1 MTGVPEREV
10 TGRNYCEFER
20 VIALL
25 NHTSGDRLKK
35 MLAVALAVFVVLGG
49 RLAWLQLYKGLY
61 YGKQADGNRMR
72 STVIMAPRG
81 RIMDVHGKVLADS
94 SPGYVLSLQAGH
106 SFSDAEVNLLARLL
120 AMQPNV
126 IREKADRAA
135 ETYEQI
141 MIKSELTPQEITSLE
156 EHLKDLPGISLNLQP
171 MRHYLYG
178 TSAAHVLGYVG
189 EVSEE
194 QIKQGKYKGLSPGS
208 IVGKEGL
215 EFVYDAVLRGQTGR
229 RTEEVDVRGRVV
241 RELAGQAPVSG
252 KGLVL
257 TLDFAL
263 QQDLERVLDK
273 QMAALRSS
281 GIAPNAYGAAAVA
294 MDPNTGAVR
303 ALVSRPGYDPN
314 WFVGGI
320 STAHWKLINE
330 NVFHP
335 LTNKVINGEYPAGS
349 TFKVVTGSAA
359 LDKHKVTPEELIFDS
374 GKHWLADMGNAGG
387 EALGWINFQ
396 TAFAM
401 SDNVYFYEM
410 GRRAGIEN
418 LNSYAA
424 QYGFGRPTGIEL
436 AGESSGLIAGP
447 AAKKKV
453 FNEDW
458 TLGDTFNAAI
468 GQGLTL
474 VTPIQICQMLA
485 AVAADG
491 VIHPPYLVERVV
503 NADGSV
509 YETPERPQSRRLELE
524 PRTIQLIQKGLKGV
538 TQPGGTGAW
547 FAGLPVPVAG
557 KTGTAENPH
566 GQDHGWFIAYAPA
579 EKPDLVIACIVE
591 QGTYGATASGP
602 VVYEVLED
610 YLTGKL
616 KAERK

>member
-1 MTGVPEREV
+1 M
-10 TGRNYCEFER
+10 
-20 VIALL
+20 L

-35 MLAVALAVFVVLGG
+35 MLAVALAVFVVLSG

-72 STVIMAPRG
+72 SAVIMAPRG

-94 SPGYVLSLQAGH
+94 SPGYVLSLQAGN
-106 SFSDAEVNLLARLL
+106 SFSDAEVDLLARLL
-120 AMQPNV
+120 AMQPEM
-126 IREKADRAA
+126 IRKKADRAA
-135 ETYEQI
+135 GTYEQI
-141 MIKSELTPQEITSLE
+141 TVKSELTPQEITSLE

-410 GRRAGIEN
+410 GRRAGIDN
-418 LNSYAA
+418 LNAYAA

-491 VIHPPYLVERVV
+491 VIHPPYLVEKIV

-509 YETPERPQSRRLELE
+509 YETPKRPQSRRLEME
-524 PRTIQLIQKGLKGV
+524 PRTVQLIQKGLKGV

>member
-1 MTGVPEREV
+1 M
-10 TGRNYCEFER
+10 
-20 VIALL
+20 L
-25 NHTSGDRLKK
+25 NQTSAERLKK
-35 MLAVALAVFVVLGG
+35 MFAAALAVFLLLGG

-72 STVIMAPRG
+72 SAVVMAPRG
-81 RIMDVHGKVLADS
+81 RITDIHGKVLADS

-106 SFSDAEVNLLARLL
+106 SFSDAEVAMLARLL
-120 AMQPNV
+120 AMQPDV
-126 IREKADRAA
+126 VRKKTDRAA
-135 ETYEQI
+135 NTYEQI
-141 MIKSELTPQEITSLE
+141 VLKSELSQQEITSLE
-156 EHLKDLPGISLNLQP
+156 ENWKDLPGISLELQP
-171 MRHYLYG
+171 IRRYLYG

-194 QIKQGKYKGLSPGS
+194 QIKQGKYKGLPPGS

-215 EFVYDAVLRGQTGR
+215 ELVYDGVLRGKTGH

-257 TLDFAL
+257 TIDFSL
-263 QQDLERVLDK
+263 QQDLERVMDK
-273 QMAALRSS
+273 QLTALRSS

-330 NVFHP
+330 NIFHP

-349 TFKVVTGSAA
+349 TFKVVTGSAV
-359 LDKHKVTPEELIFDS
+359 LDCHGVTPEELIFDS

-418 LNSYAA
+418 LNACAA
-424 QYGFGRPTGIEL
+424 KYGFGRPTGIEL

-447 AAKKKV
+447 AAKKNV

-474 VTPIQICQMLA
+474 VTPMQICQMLA

-491 VIHPPYLVERVV
+491 VIHPPYLVEQVV

-509 YETPERPQSRRLELE
+509 YETPKRPESRKLELE
-524 PRTIQLIQKGLKGV
+524 ARTIRLIQKGLQGV
-538 TQPGGTGAW
+538 TRPGGTGAW
-547 FAGLPVPVAG
+547 FANLPVPVAG

-579 EKPDLVIACIVE
+579 EKPELVIACIVE

-602 VVYEVLED
+602 IVYEVLED

-616 KAERK
+616 KAEKERK

>member
-1 MTGVPEREV
+1 M
-10 TGRNYCEFER
+10 
-20 VIALL
+20 L

-35 MLAVALAVFVVLGG
+35 MLAVALAAFVVLGG

-106 SFSDAEVNLLARLL
+106 SFSDGEVNLLARLL
-120 AMQPNV
+120 AMQPEV
-126 IREKADRAA
+126 IRKKADRAA
-135 ETYEQI
+135 GTYEQI
-141 MIKSELTPQEITSLE
+141 TVKSELTPQEITSLE

-273 QMAALRSS
+273 QMAALRTS

-320 STAHWKLINE
+320 STTHWKLINE

-447 AAKKKV
+447 SAKKKV

-491 VIHPPYLVERVV
+491 VIHPPYLVEKIV

-509 YETPERPQSRRLELE
+509 YETPKRPQSRKLELE
-524 PRTIQLIQKGLKGV
+524 SRTVQLIQKGLKGV

>member
-1 MTGVPEREV
+1 M
-10 TGRNYCEFER
+10 
-20 VIALL
+20 L

-35 MLAVALAVFVVLGG
+35 MLAAALAVFVVLGG

-72 STVIMAPRG
+72 SAVIMAPRG

-120 AMQPNV
+120 AMQPDA
-126 IREKADRAA
+126 IRKKAEQAA
-135 ETYEQI
+135 GTYEQI
-141 MIKSELTPQEITSLE
+141 VVKSELTPQEITSLE

-178 TSAAHVLGYVG
+178 MTAAHVLGYVG

-263 QQDLERVLDK
+263 QQDLERVMDK
-273 QMAALRSS
+273 QMAALRTS
-281 GIAPNAYGAAAVA
+281 GIAPNAYGAAAVV

-320 STAHWKLINE
+320 STTHWKLINE

-418 LNSYAA
+418 LNAYAA

-447 AAKKKV
+447 SAKKKV

-538 TQPGGTGAW
+538 TQPGGTGAC

>member
-1 MTGVPEREV
+1 M
-10 TGRNYCEFER
+10 
-20 VIALL
+20 L

-35 MLAVALAVFVVLGG
+35 MLAAALAVFVVLGG

-120 AMQPNV
+120 AMQPDA
-126 IREKADRAA
+126 IRKKAEQAA
-135 ETYEQI
+135 GTYEQI
-141 MIKSELTPQEITSLE
+141 VVKSELTPQEITSLE

-178 TSAAHVLGYVG
+178 MTAAHVLGYVG

-591 QGTYGATASGP
+591 QGSYGATASGP

>member
-35 MLAVALAVFVVLGG
+35 MLAAALAVFVVLGG

>member
-1 MTGVPEREV
+1 M
-10 TGRNYCEFER
+10 
-20 VIALL
+20 L

-35 MLAVALAVFVVLGG
+35 MLAAALAVFVVLGG

-120 AMQPNV
+120 AMQPDA
-126 IREKADRAA
+126 IRKKAEQAA
-135 ETYEQI
+135 GTYEQI
-141 MIKSELTPQEITSLE
+141 VVKSELTPQEITSLE

-178 TSAAHVLGYVG
+178 MTAAQVWVYVG

-273 QMAALRSS
+273 QMAALRTS

-320 STAHWKLINE
+320 STTHWKLINE

-418 LNSYAA
+418 LNAYAA

-591 QGTYGATASGP
+591 QGSYGATASGP

>member
-1 MTGVPEREV
+1 M
-10 TGRNYCEFER
+10 
-20 VIALL
+20 L

-35 MLAVALAVFVVLGG
+35 MLAAALAVFVVLGG

-72 STVIMAPRG
+72 SAVIMAPRG

-120 AMQPNV
+120 AMQPDA
-126 IREKADRAA
+126 IRKKAEQAA
-135 ETYEQI
+135 GTYEQI
-141 MIKSELTPQEITSLE
+141 VVKSELTPQEITSLE

-178 TSAAHVLGYVG
+178 MTAAHVLGYVG

-273 QMAALRSS
+273 QMAALRTS

-320 STAHWKLINE
+320 STTHWKLINE

-418 LNSYAA
+418 LNAYAA

-447 AAKKKV
+447 SAKKKV

-491 VIHPPYLVERVV
+491 VIHPPYLVEKIV
-503 NADGSV
+503 NAD
-509 YETPERPQSRRLELE
+509 ELE
-524 PRTIQLIQKGLKGV
+524 ARTVQLIQKGLKGV

>member
-1 MTGVPEREV
+1 M
-10 TGRNYCEFER
+10 
-20 VIALL
+20 L
-25 NHTSGDRLKK
+25 NQTSADRLKK
-35 MLAVALAVFVVLGG
+35 MLAVALAVFVLLGG
-49 RLAWLQLYKGLY
+49 RLAWLQLYKGMY

-72 STVIMAPRG
+72 SAVIMAPRG
-81 RIMDVHGKVLADS
+81 RILDVHGKVLADS
-94 SPGYVLSLQAGH
+94 SPGYVLSLQAGYT
-106 SFSDAEVNLLARLL
+106 FSDEEVALLARLL
-120 AMQPNV
+120 EMQPDV
-126 IREKADRAA
+126 VRKKADRASGS
-135 ETYEQI
+135 YEQTVL
-141 MIKSELTPQEITSLE
+141 KSELTSREITLLE
-156 EHLKDLPGISLNLQP
+156 EHMKDLPGISLDLQP
-171 MRHYLYG
+171 MRHYLYKE
-178 TSAAHVLGYVG
+178 TAAHVLGYVG

-194 QIKQGKYKGLSPGS
+194 QLKQGKYQGLPPGS

-215 EFVYDAVLRGQTGR
+215 EFVYDSVLRGKTGR
-229 RTEEVDVRGRVV
+229 KTEEVDVRGKVV

-257 TLDFAL
+257 TIDFAL

-273 QMAALRSS
+273 QLNALRTS

-374 GKHWLADMGNAGG
+374 GRHWLADMGNAGG

-418 LNSYAA
+418 LNAYAEK
-424 QYGFGRPTGIEL
+424 YGLGKPTGIEL
-436 AGESSGLIAGP
+436 AGESAGMIAGP

-453 FNEDW
+453 FNEEW
-458 TLGDTFNAAI
+458 ARGDTFNASI

-474 VTPIQICQMLA
+474 VTPLQICQMLA

-491 VIHPPYLVERVV
+491 VIHPPYLVEKIV

-509 YETPERPQSRRLELE
+509 YEIPKRPASRKLDLED
-524 PRTIQLIQKGLKGV
+524 RTLQLIQKGLKGV

-547 FAGLPVPVAG
+547 FANLPVPVAG

-579 EKPDLVIACIVE
+579 EKPDLAIACIVE

-610 YLTGKL
+610 YLTGRL
-616 KAERK
+616 KTEKETLHKE

>member
-1 MTGVPEREV
+1 M
-10 TGRNYCEFER
+10 
-20 VIALL
+20 L

-35 MLAVALAVFVVLGG
+35 MLAVALAVFVVLSG

-72 STVIMAPRG
+72 SAVIMAPRG

-106 SFSDAEVNLLARLL
+106 SFSDAEVDLLARLL
-120 AMQPNV
+120 AMQPEM
-126 IREKADRAA
+126 IRKKADRAA
-135 ETYEQI
+135 GTYEQI
-141 MIKSELTPQEITSLE
+141 TVKSELTPQEITSLE

-591 QGTYGATASGP
+591 QGSYGATASGP

>member
-1 MTGVPEREV
+1 M
-10 TGRNYCEFER
+10 
-20 VIALL
+20 L

-35 MLAVALAVFVVLGG
+35 MLAAALAVFVVLGG

-72 STVIMAPRG
+72 SAVIMAPRG

-120 AMQPNV
+120 AMQPDA
-126 IREKADRAA
+126 IRKKAEQAA
-135 ETYEQI
+135 GTYEQI
-141 MIKSELTPQEITSLE
+141 VVKSELTPQEITSLE

-178 TSAAHVLGYVG
+178 MTAAHVLGYVG

-273 QMAALRSS
+273 QMAALRTS

-320 STAHWKLINE
+320 STTHWKLINE

-418 LNSYAA
+418 LNAYAA

-447 AAKKKV
+447 SAKKKV

-591 QGTYGATASGP
+591 QGSYGATASGP

>member
-1 MTGVPEREV
+1 M
-10 TGRNYCEFER
+10 
-20 VIALL
+20 L

-35 MLAVALAVFVVLGG
+35 MLAASLAVFVVLGG

-72 STVIMAPRG
+72 SAVIMAPRG

-120 AMQPNV
+120 AMQPDA
-126 IREKADRAA
+126 IRKKAEQATG
-135 ETYEQI
+135 TYEQI
-141 MIKSELTPQEITSLE
+141 VVKSELTPQEITSLE

-178 TSAAHVLGYVG
+178 MTAAHVLGYVG

-273 QMAALRSS
+273 QMAALRTS

-320 STAHWKLINE
+320 STTHWKLINE

-418 LNSYAA
+418 LNAYAA

-447 AAKKKV
+447 SAKKKV

-491 VIHPPYLVERVV
+491 VIHPPYLVEKIV

-509 YETPERPQSRRLELE
+509 YETPKRPQSRKLELE
-524 PRTIQLIQKGLKGV
+524 SRTVQLIQKGLKGV

>member
-1 MTGVPEREV
+1 M
-10 TGRNYCEFER
+10 
-20 VIALL
+20 L

-35 MLAVALAVFVVLGG
+35 MLAAALAVFVVLGG

-72 STVIMAPRG
+72 SAVIMAPRG

-120 AMQPNV
+120 AMQPDA
-126 IREKADRAA
+126 IRKKAEQATG
-135 ETYEQI
+135 TYEQI
-141 MIKSELTPQEITSLE
+141 VVKSELTPQEITSLE

-178 TSAAHVLGYVG
+178 MTAAHVLGYVG

-273 QMAALRSS
+273 QMAALRTS

-320 STAHWKLINE
+320 STTHWKLINE

-374 GKHWLADMGNAGG
+374 RH
-387 EALGWINFQ
+387 
-396 TAFAM
+396 
-401 SDNVYFYEM
+401 V
-410 GRRAGIEN
+410 
-418 LNSYAA
+418 
-424 QYGFGRPTGIEL
+424 
-436 AGESSGLIAGP
+436 
-447 AAKKKV
+447 
-453 FNEDW
+453 
-458 TLGDTFNAAI
+458 
-468 GQGLTL
+468 
-474 VTPIQICQMLA
+474 
-485 AVAADG
+485 
-491 VIHPPYLVERVV
+491 
-503 NADGSV
+503 
-509 YETPERPQSRRLELE
+509 
-524 PRTIQLIQKGLKGV
+524 
-538 TQPGGTGAW
+538 
-547 FAGLPVPVAG
+547 
-557 KTGTAENPH
+557 
-566 GQDHGWFIAYAPA
+566 
-579 EKPDLVIACIVE
+579 
-591 QGTYGATASGP
+591 
-602 VVYEVLED
+602 
-610 YLTGKL
+610 
-616 KAERK
+616 

>member
-1 MTGVPEREV
+1 
-10 TGRNYCEFER
+10 
-20 VIALL
+20 
-25 NHTSGDRLKK
+25 
-35 MLAVALAVFVVLGG
+35 
-49 RLAWLQLYKGLY
+49 
-61 YGKQADGNRMR
+61 
-72 STVIMAPRG
+72 
-81 RIMDVHGKVLADS
+81 
-94 SPGYVLSLQAGH
+94 
-106 SFSDAEVNLLARLL
+106 
-120 AMQPNV
+120 
-126 IREKADRAA
+126 
-135 ETYEQI
+135 
-141 MIKSELTPQEITSLE
+141 
-156 EHLKDLPGISLNLQP
+156 

-178 TSAAHVLGYVG
+178 ESAAHVLGYVG

-194 QIKQGKYKGLSPGS
+194 QLKQGKYKGLSPGS

-215 EFVYDAVLRGQTGR
+215 EFVYDTVLRGQTGR
-229 RTEEVDVRGRVV
+229 KTEEVDVRGKVV
-241 RELAGQAPVSG
+241 RKLGGQAPLSG

-257 TLDFAL
+257 TIDFAL
-263 QQDLERVLDK
+263 QQDLERVMDK
-273 QMAALRSS
+273 QLAALRSS
-281 GIAPNAYGAAAVA
+281 GIAPNAFGAAAVA

-320 STAHWKLINE
+320 SSAHWKLINE

-335 LTNKVINGEYPAGS
+335 LTNRVINGEYPAGS
-349 TFKVVTGSAA
+349 TFKVVTGSAV
-359 LDKHKVTPEELIFDS
+359 LDCHGVTPEELIFDS

-418 LNSYAA
+418 LNACAA
-424 QYGFGRPTGIEL
+424 KYGFGRPTGIEL

-453 FNEDW
+453 FNEEW
-458 TLGDTFNAAI
+458 GLGDTFNAAI

-474 VTPIQICQMLA
+474 VTPMQICQMLA

-491 VIHPPYLVERVV
+491 VVHPPYLVEQIV

-509 YETPERPQSRRLELE
+509 YETPKRPESRKLELE

-547 FAGLPVPVAG
+547 FANLPVPVAG

-591 QGTYGATASGP
+591 QGSYGATASGP
-602 VVYEVLED
+602 IVYEVLED
-610 YLTGKL
+610 YLSGKL
-616 KAERK
+616 KPGTEEQRKEEKSLAAKSNSRK

>member
-1 MTGVPEREV
+1 M
-10 TGRNYCEFER
+10 
-20 VIALL
+20 L

-35 MLAVALAVFVVLGG
+35 MLAAALAVFLVLGG

-72 STVIMAPRG
+72 SAVIMAPRG

-120 AMQPNV
+120 AMQPDA
-126 IREKADRAA
+126 IRKKAEQAA
-135 ETYEQI
+135 GTYEQI
-141 MIKSELTPQEITSLE
+141 VVKSELTPQEITSLE

-178 TSAAHVLGYVG
+178 MTAAHVLGYVG

-273 QMAALRSS
+273 QMAALRTS

-320 STAHWKLINE
+320 STTHWKLINE

-591 QGTYGATASGP
+591 QGSYGATASGP

>member
-1 MTGVPEREV
+1 MTGVPKREV

-35 MLAVALAVFVVLGG
+35 MLAAALAVFVVLGG

-320 STAHWKLINE
+320 STTHWKLINE

-418 LNSYAA
+418 LNAYAA

-447 AAKKKV
+447 SAKKKV

-591 QGTYGATASGP
+591 QGSYGATASGP

>member
-1 MTGVPEREV
+1 M
-10 TGRNYCEFER
+10 
-20 VIALL
+20 L

-35 MLAVALAVFVVLGG
+35 MLAAALAVFVVLGG

-72 STVIMAPRG
+72 SAVIMAPRG

-120 AMQPNV
+120 AMQPDA
-126 IREKADRAA
+126 IRKKAEQATG
-135 ETYEQI
+135 TYEQI
-141 MIKSELTPQEITSLE
+141 VVKSELTPQEITSLE

-178 TSAAHVLGYVG
+178 MTAAHVLGYVG

-273 QMAALRSS
+273 QMAALRTS

-320 STAHWKLINE
+320 STTHWKLINE

-491 VIHPPYLVERVV
+491 VIHPPYLVEKIV

-509 YETPERPQSRRLELE
+509 YETPKRPQSRKLELE
-524 PRTIQLIQKGLKGV
+524 SRTVQLIQKGLKGV

>member
-1 MTGVPEREV
+1 M
-10 TGRNYCEFER
+10 
-20 VIALL
+20 L

-35 MLAVALAVFVVLGG
+35 MLAAALAVFVVLGG

-72 STVIMAPRG
+72 SAVIMAPRG

-120 AMQPNV
+120 AMQPDA
-126 IREKADRAA
+126 IRKKAEQAA
-135 ETYEQI
+135 GTYEQI
-141 MIKSELTPQEITSLE
+141 VVKSELTPQEITSLE

-178 TSAAHVLGYVG
+178 MTAAHVLGYVG

-591 QGTYGATASGP
+591 QGSYGATASGP

>member
-1 MTGVPEREV
+1 M
-10 TGRNYCEFER
+10 
-20 VIALL
+20 L

-35 MLAVALAVFVVLGG
+35 MLAAALAVFVVLGG

-72 STVIMAPRG
+72 SAVIMAPRG

-120 AMQPNV
+120 AMQPDA
-126 IREKADRAA
+126 IRKKAEQAA
-135 ETYEQI
+135 GTYEQI
-141 MIKSELTPQEITSLE
+141 VVKSELTPQEITSLE

-178 TSAAHVLGYVG
+178 MTAAHVLGYVG

-418 LNSYAA
+418 LNAYAA

-591 QGTYGATASGP
+591 QGSYGATASGP

>member
-1 MTGVPEREV
+1 M
-10 TGRNYCEFER
+10 
-20 VIALL
+20 L

-35 MLAVALAVFVVLGG
+35 MLAAALAVFVVLGG

-72 STVIMAPRG
+72 SAVIMAPRG

-120 AMQPNV
+120 AMQPDA
-126 IREKADRAA
+126 IRKKAEQAA
-135 ETYEQI
+135 GTYEQI
-141 MIKSELTPQEITSLE
+141 VVKSELTPQEITSLE

-178 TSAAHVLGYVG
+178 MTAAHVLGYVG

-273 QMAALRSS
+273 QMAALRTS

-320 STAHWKLINE
+320 STTHWKLINE

-401 SDNVYFYEM
+401 SDNVYFYEI

-447 AAKKKV
+447 SAKKKV

-491 VIHPPYLVERVV
+491 VIHPPYLVDKIV

-509 YETPERPQSRRLELE
+509 YEIPKRPQSRRLELE
-524 PRTIQLIQKGLKGV
+524 PRTVQLIQKGLKGV

>member
-1 MTGVPEREV
+1 KE
-10 TGRNYCEFER
+10 
-20 VIALL
+20 
-25 NHTSGDRLKK
+25 
-35 MLAVALAVFVVLGG
+35 
-49 RLAWLQLYKGLY
+49 
-61 YGKQADGNRMR
+61 
-72 STVIMAPRG
+72 
-81 RIMDVHGKVLADS
+81 
-94 SPGYVLSLQAGH
+94 
-106 SFSDAEVNLLARLL
+106 
-120 AMQPNV
+120 
-126 IREKADRAA
+126 
-135 ETYEQI
+135 
-141 MIKSELTPQEITSLE
+141 
-156 EHLKDLPGISLNLQP
+156 
-171 MRHYLYG
+171 
-178 TSAAHVLGYVG
+178 SAAHVLGYVG

-194 QIKQGKYKGLSPGS
+194 QLKQGRYKGLPPGS

-215 EFVYDAVLRGQTGR
+215 ELIYDDVLRGETGR
-229 RTEEVDVRGRVV
+229 RTEEVDVRGKVIRK
-241 RELAGQAPVSG
+241 LAGQAPVSG
-252 KGLVL
+252 KDLVL
-257 TLDFAL
+257 TIDFAL
-263 QQDLERVLDK
+263 QQLLEQAMDK
-273 QMAALRSS
+273 QLQALRSS
-281 GIAPNAYGAAAVA
+281 GIAPNAYAAAAVA

-359 LDKHKVTPEELIFDS
+359 LDQHKVTPEELIFDS
-374 GKHWLADMGNAGG
+374 GRHWLADMGNDGG

-418 LNSYAA
+418 LNAYAA
-424 QYGFGRPTGIEL
+424 QYGFGKPTGIEL
-436 AGESSGLIAGP
+436 AGESAGLIAGP

-453 FNEDW
+453 FDEEW

-474 VTPIQICQMLA
+474 VTPMQICQMLA

-491 VIHPPYLVERVV
+491 VVHPPYLVEKVV
-503 NADGSV
+503 NPDGTV
-509 YETPERPQSRRLELE
+509 YKVPERPAARKLRIE
-524 PRTIQLIQKGLKGV
+524 PETIRLIQKGLKGV

-547 FAGLPVPVAG
+547 FSGLPLPVAG

-579 EKPDLVIACIVE
+579 ERPDLAIACVVE
-591 QGTYGATASGP
+591 QGSYGATAAGP
-602 VVYEVLED
+602 IVYEVLET
-610 YLTGKL
+610 YLNSKLDKETG
-616 KAERK
+616 RK

>member
-35 MLAVALAVFVVLGG
+35 MLAAALAVFVVLGG

-591 QGTYGATASGP
+591 QGSYGATASGP

-616 KAERK
+616 KTERK

>member
-1 MTGVPEREV
+1 
-10 TGRNYCEFER
+10 
-20 VIALL
+20 
-25 NHTSGDRLKK
+25 

-49 RLAWLQLYKGLY
+49 RLAWLQLYKGMY

-120 AMQPNV
+120 AMQPEV
-126 IREKADRAA
+126 IRKKADRAA
-135 ETYEQI
+135 GTYEQI
-141 MIKSELTPQEITSLE
+141 TVKSELTPQEITSLE

-178 TSAAHVLGYVG
+178 ALAAHVLGYVG

-257 TLDFAL
+257 ALDFAL

-418 LNSYAA
+418 LNAYAA

-491 VIHPPYLVERVV
+491 VIHPPYLVEKVV
-503 NADGSV
+503 NADGTL
-509 YETPERPQSRRLELE
+509 YEIPERPKSRKLELE
-524 PRTIQLIQKGLKGV
+524 PRTVQLIQKGLKGV

>member
-1 MTGVPEREV
+1 M
-10 TGRNYCEFER
+10 
-20 VIALL
+20 L

-35 MLAVALAVFVVLGG
+35 MLAAALAVFVVLGG

-72 STVIMAPRG
+72 SAVIMAPRG

-120 AMQPNV
+120 AMQPDA
-126 IREKADRAA
+126 IRKKAEQATG
-135 ETYEQI
+135 TYEQI
-141 MIKSELTPQEITSLE
+141 VVKSELTPQEITSLE

-178 TSAAHVLGYVG
+178 MTAAHVLGYVG

-273 QMAALRSS
+273 QMAALRTS

-320 STAHWKLINE
+320 STTHWKLINE

-418 LNSYAA
+418 LNAYAA

-447 AAKKKV
+447 SAKKKV

-491 VIHPPYLVERVV
+491 VIHPPYLVEKIV

-509 YETPERPQSRRLELE
+509 YETPKRPQSRKLELE
-524 PRTIQLIQKGLKGV
+524 SRTVQLIQKGLKGV

>member
-1 MTGVPEREV
+1 M
-10 TGRNYCEFER
+10 
-20 VIALL
+20 L

-35 MLAVALAVFVVLGG
+35 MLAVALAVFVVLSG

-72 STVIMAPRG
+72 SAVIMAPRG

-94 SPGYVLSLQAGH
+94 SPGYVRSLQAGN
-106 SFSDAEVNLLARLL
+106 SFSDAEVDLLARLL
-120 AMQPNV
+120 AMQPEM
-126 IREKADRAA
+126 IRKKADRAA
-135 ETYEQI
+135 GTYEQI
-141 MIKSELTPQEITSLE
+141 TVKSELTPQEITSLE

-418 LNSYAA
+418 LNAYAA

-491 VIHPPYLVERVV
+491 VIHPPYLVEKIV

-509 YETPERPQSRRLELE
+509 YETPKRPQSRRLEME
-524 PRTIQLIQKGLKGV
+524 PRTVQLIQKGLKGV

>member
-1 MTGVPEREV
+1 M
-10 TGRNYCEFER
+10 
-20 VIALL
+20 
-25 NHTSGDRLKK
+25 
-35 MLAVALAVFVVLGG
+35 MLAAALAVFLLLGG

-72 STVIMAPRG
+72 SSVIMAPRG
-81 RIMDVHGKVLADS
+81 RIMDIHGKVLADS

-106 SFSDAEVNLLARLL
+106 KFSDEEVALLARLL
-120 AMQPNV
+120 AMQPDV
-126 IREKADRAA
+126 IRKKADRAA
-135 ETYEQI
+135 GTYEQI
-141 MIKSELTPQEITSLE
+141 VVKSELTPQEITALE
-156 EHLKDLPGISLNLQP
+156 EHLKDLPGISLDLQP

-178 TSAAHVLGYVG
+178 TSAAHLLGYVG

-194 QIKQGKYKGLSPGS
+194 QLKQGKYKGLPAGS

-215 EFVYDAVLRGQTGR
+215 EFVYDSVLRGNTGR
-229 RTEEVDVRGRVV
+229 KTEEVDVRGKVIRQ
-241 RELAGQAPVSG
+241 LAGQAPVSG

-257 TLDFAL
+257 TIDFAL

-273 QMAALRSS
+273 QLKALRSS

-294 MDPNTGAVR
+294 MDPQTGAVR

-320 STAHWKLINE
+320 STSHWKLINE
-330 NVFHP
+330 DIYHP

-359 LDKHKVTPEELIFDS
+359 LDKHIVTPEELIFDS

-410 GRRAGIEN
+410 GRRVGIEN
-418 LNSYAA
+418 LNAYAA
-424 QYGFGRPTGIEL
+424 KYGFGRSTGIEL

-453 FNEDW
+453 FNEEW
-458 TLGDTFNAAI
+458 TLGDTFNASI

-474 VTPIQICQMLA
+474 VTPMQICQMLA

-491 VIHPPYLVERVV
+491 VIHPPYLVETIV

-509 YETPERPQSRRLELE
+509 YETPKRPVSRELELE
-524 PRTIQLIQKGLKGV
+524 TRTIQLIQKGLKGV

-591 QGTYGATASGP
+591 QGTYGATAAGP

-610 YLTGKL
+610 YLTGRL
-616 KAERK
+616 KAEQGRK